1 MDKNNK
7 EKWIND
13 TIDSIDGIKQ
23 AEVSPFLYAKV
34 LNRIKSGGKL
44 SGYIPVKKAALGF
57 LTILILAV
65 LNLAVILNLNST
77 ASTTDITTNNVNDLI
92 PSQTNPYLEILSK

>member
-13 TIDSIDGIKQ
+13 TIESINGIKQ
-23 AEVSPFLYAKV
+23 AEASPFLYAKV
-34 LNRIKSGGKL
+34 LNRIKSDGKVI
-44 SGYIPVKKAALGF
+44 GYIPVKKAALGF
-57 LTILILAV
+57 LTILILAA

-77 ASTTDITTNNVNDLI
+77 ASITDTNTNTVNDLI